1 MNEALE
7 RSVTNEEQELQ
18 NTTLDTQPEVTEVPE
33 KQNVKLTKEQIVE
46 TLRDLIEKPVED
58 VKEEVDSLKQTYYK
72 IKKAEIEEAKKLFV
86 EQGNPEEQ
94 FQPEPDSLE
103 EQLKELLATFKEK
116 KASYLV
122 QLEQVREENLQKK
135 KEILEEIKSL
145 TEDTDNIN
153 KHYNRFQQLQQSFKE
168 SAELPASSVNDLW
181 KNYQAYVERFYDLL
195 KINKELRDYD
205 FKKNLEQKQAICESA
220 EALSSNEDIIAA
232 FKALQQ
238 LHNEWREIGPV
249 AKDLREDLWNRFK
262 DASTIINKKYQQYFE
277 ARKDE
282 EQKNEDA
289 KTQLCLTIEAIEVD
303 KLTSFNMWD
312 DKTKEIIALQEQWKQ
327 LGFAPRKT
335 NNVLFERFRKSCD
348 DFFNKKAEYFKAVK
362 DELAQNLEKKKA
374 LCEKAEA
381 LKDSTDWRS
390 TTDTLI
396 ALQKEWKTIG
406 PVAKKYSDVVWK
418 RFITACDY
426 FFDQKSKQ
434 TSSQKAQE
442 QENLKIK
449 KEIIAKLA
457 AIDETTP
464 DADASKAVR
473 ELMAQWQSVGF
484 VPFKEKDKIYREYQ
498 DALDKQFSRLNM
510 NETRNRLDS
519 FQSTVQQMA
528 SDQSQNKLY
537 RERERLMRSYEQ
549 KKNELQTYE
558 NNMGFLNISSKSA
571 GGLLKEM
578 ERKMQKLKEE
588 MELIVQK
595 IEVIDQNL

>member
-1 MNEALE
+1 M
-7 RSVTNEEQELQ
+7 
-18 NTTLDTQPEVTEVPE
+18 
-33 KQNVKLTKEQIVE
+33 
-46 TLRDLIEKPVED
+46 
-58 VKEEVDSLKQTYYK
+58 
-72 IKKAEIEEAKKLFV
+72 
-86 EQGNPEEQ
+86 
-94 FQPEPDSLE
+94 
-103 EQLKELLATFKEK
+103 
-116 KASYLV
+116 
-122 QLEQVREENLQKK
+122 
-135 KEILEEIKSL
+135 

-312 DKTKEIIALQEQWKQ
+312 EKTKEIIALQEQWKQ

>member
-1 MNEALE
+1 M
-7 RSVTNEEQELQ
+7 
-18 NTTLDTQPEVTEVPE
+18 
-33 KQNVKLTKEQIVE
+33 
-46 TLRDLIEKPVED
+46 
-58 VKEEVDSLKQTYYK
+58 
-72 IKKAEIEEAKKLFV
+72 
-86 EQGNPEEQ
+86 
-94 FQPEPDSLE
+94 
-103 EQLKELLATFKEK
+103 
-116 KASYLV
+116 
-122 QLEQVREENLQKK
+122 
-135 KEILEEIKSL
+135 
-145 TEDTDNIN
+145 
-153 KHYNRFQQLQQSFKE
+153 
-168 SAELPASSVNDLW
+168 
-181 KNYQAYVERFYDLL
+181 
-195 KINKELRDYD
+195 
-205 FKKNLEQKQAICESA
+205 
-220 EALSSNEDIIAA
+220 SSNEDIIAA

-312 DKTKEIIALQEQWKQ
+312 EKTKEIIALQEQWKQ

-484 VPFKEKDKIYREYQ
+484 VLSRKKIKYI
-498 DALDKQFSRLNM
+498 
-510 NETRNRLDS
+510 
-519 FQSTVQQMA
+519 
-528 SDQSQNKLY
+528 
-537 RERERLMRSYEQ
+537 
-549 KKNELQTYE
+549 E
-558 NNMGFLNISSKSA
+558 NIKMHWISNSPGS
-571 GGLLKEM
+571 
-578 ERKMQKLKEE
+578 
-588 MELIVQK
+588 I
-595 IEVIDQNL
+595 